1 MQNTFLRWACTFA
14 LLGGVC
20 SLFAPGA
27 HAQAKPDQIRNIRWY
42 YLPLGAFVRYG
53 IDSVSIRGHHEL
65 EGRVRHPTAFLQGV
79 CLALKPHPAA
89 FNWAFGHDQVRMLF
103 DITYADGR
111 TECMQV
117 DVARTVLWH
126 RQLYRVDSTA
136 EAVLLSVLTRKQQQ
150 QQRVGKY
157 AIRRRHS

>member
-1 MQNTFLRWACTFA
+1 MQNAFLRFCCTLA

-27 HAQAKPDQIRNIRWY
+27 HAQAKPDRVRDIRWY

-65 EGRVRHPTAFLQGV
+65 EGRVRHPTAFLHGAR
-79 CLALKPHPAA
+79 LAFMPHPPAL
-89 FNWAFGHDQVRMLF
+89 NPAFGHDQVRMRF
-103 DITYADGR
+103 DVTYADGR
-111 TECMQV
+111 TECLQV
-117 DVARTVLWH
+117 DVARTVLWR

-136 EAVLLSVLTRKQQQ
+136 EAVLLSVLTKKQQRR
-150 QQRVGKY
+150 QRVGKY